1 MIMTNFVKTKYH
13 LQSLCCGETLE
24 DVNWELNCPNNE
36 KPSLLRAIY
45 NNKQLFVDE
54 TLPVE
59 MTPETPQNNGQSS
72 VVQIVD
78 LITPLPATR
87 VIRRP
92 VEVDLTCDLEDEVF
106 VVLVSKHVYWQ
117 HSIKLIILFYCRKTL

>member
-1 MIMTNFVKTKYH
+1 MCRGTARRGRIARPSSTSTSTPVVPVQETV
-13 LQSLCCGETLE
+13 QVADGE
-24 DVNWELNCPNNE
+24 VPM
-36 KPSLLRAIY
+36 
-45 NNKQLFVDE
+45 QVVDE